1 MNQMSKPDE
10 DVSAH
15 ERRPIQRG
23 ATFNS
28 SKYAVAGVDSN
39 YDVDMSADIPYRSR
53 KTLPPV
59 DFGHPRGLAEDPV
72 RDGCYSN
79 FGKGGVR
86 HYRKRMVDGAAAA
99 AHNNLKHCD
108 GGLAPTS
115 GPVRFGHQC
124 TGLGVKSP
132 EGPNQRRVPYLAQ
145 RTENF
150 IGCGPLPPEEVK
162 TRKHAQYKS
171 EAPYANHFKD
181 TEYSVTTHNQVFGIG
196 GERRHVEPEDPAKD
210 PRDTSH
216 LFRRAESPPP
226 PKGKE
231 QEYRRSLKVG
241 EFSGQ
246 LSPRDRSKDPSW
258 GWNPKPK
265 SHAEA
270 VPDVIGT
277 HVNHTAGQKHRKRPV
292 DPRFEEGDFAGA
304 STDRIRSRVPG
315 KAMVEP
321 TWKVKNTFET
331 VGVTPKDL
339 NPNYKDDPDDPR
351 YRVEAARRAAP
362 KPTHHAGGVSDPN
375 YRINCKKMYPT
386 GRDAHHTDTF
396 QTVGVTPEAMGVP
409 VELQGGGV
417 KPDRPSVPTNRGA
430 GMASEQMA
438 AHRVGRRV
446 TAIGASERMKNTFE
460 SVGASMTFVD
470 DSGEPMGEPKKNPAT
485 LRTKYFY

>member
-1 MNQMSKPDE
+1 MA
-10 DVSAH
+10 SAGTSS
-15 ERRPIQRG
+15 RRTRRRIP
-23 ATFNS
+23 ATHRTCS
-28 SKYAVAGVDSN
+28 VARN
-39 YDVDMSADIPYRSR
+39 R
-53 KTLPPV
+53 
-59 DFGHPRGLAEDPV
+59 
-72 RDGCYSN
+72 
-79 FGKGGVR
+79 
-86 HYRKRMVDGAAAA
+86 
-99 AHNNLKHCD
+99 
-108 GGLAPTS
+108 
-115 GPVRFGHQC
+115 
-124 TGLGVKSP
+124 
-132 EGPNQRRVPYLAQ
+132 
-145 RTENF
+145 
-150 IGCGPLPPEEVK
+150 
-162 TRKHAQYKS
+162 
-171 EAPYANHFKD
+171 
-181 TEYSVTTHNQVFGIG
+181 
-196 GERRHVEPEDPAKD
+196 
-210 PRDTSH
+210 
-216 LFRRAESPPP
+216 PP

-265 SHAEA
+265 SHEEA

-446 TAIGASERMKNTFE
+446 TAIGTNERMKNTFDT
-460 SVGASMTFVD
+460 VGASMTFMD
-470 DSGEPMGEPKKNPAT
+470 DTGQPMGEPKKNPAT

>member
-150 IGCGPLPPEEVK
+150 IECGPLPPEEVK

-196 GERRHVEPEDPAKD
+196 GERRHLALGNPTERSEGWIRVTVEP
-210 PRDTSH
+210 
-216 LFRRAESPPP
+216 
-226 PKGKE
+226 
-231 QEYRRSLKVG
+231 V
-241 EFSGQ
+241 
-246 LSPRDRSKDPSW
+246 
-258 GWNPKPK
+258 K
-265 SHAEA
+265 S
-270 VPDVIGT
+270 
-277 HVNHTAGQKHRKRPV
+277 
-292 DPRFEEGDFAGA
+292 
-304 STDRIRSRVPG
+304 
-315 KAMVEP
+315 
-321 TWKVKNTFET
+321 
-331 VGVTPKDL
+331 
-339 NPNYKDDPDDPR
+339 
-351 YRVEAARRAAP
+351 
-362 KPTHHAGGVSDPN
+362 
-375 YRINCKKMYPT
+375 
-386 GRDAHHTDTF
+386 
-396 QTVGVTPEAMGVP
+396 
-409 VELQGGGV
+409 
-417 KPDRPSVPTNRGA
+417 
-430 GMASEQMA
+430 
-438 AHRVGRRV
+438 
-446 TAIGASERMKNTFE
+446 
-460 SVGASMTFVD
+460 
-470 DSGEPMGEPKKNPAT
+470 
-485 LRTKYFY
+485 